1 MQSNVNELIQ
11 YMSKVLTKQKHM
23 TTNESMF
30 VHKLELSPHS
40 VGVYSQ
46 WTHGAFLLVSL
57 QCQLRKDYLH
67 SLFISSTTILTTSC
81 CGGTTSKNRAKKLVE
96 SSDNVKVNRKGG
108 NW

>member
-46 WTHGAFLLVSL
+46 WTHGAFLLVSS
-57 QCQLRKDYLH
+57 QCQLRKDYYPHFSFHL
-67 SLFISSTTILTTSC
+67 LQF
-81 CGGTTSKNRAKKLVE
+81 
-96 SSDNVKVNRKGG
+96 
-108 NW
+108 